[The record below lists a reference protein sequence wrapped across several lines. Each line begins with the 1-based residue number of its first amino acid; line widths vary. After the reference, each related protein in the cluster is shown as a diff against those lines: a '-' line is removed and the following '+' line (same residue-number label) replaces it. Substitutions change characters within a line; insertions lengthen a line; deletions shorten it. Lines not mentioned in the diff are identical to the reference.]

1 MRCVL
6 GYDVNHA
13 VAAVV
18 VSCAVAG
25 AFSAMTRP
33 SSADTANPTSI
44 SVNRALKG
52 DKLAPTETLR
62 EKRNA
67 LAGAWNAIAPASAS
81 RRTLVGCDPMFS
93 VMADPELTQIY
104 RRCDA

>member
-6 GYDVNHA
+6 GYDVSHA

-18 VSCAVAG
+18 VSCLVAG

-44 SVNRALKG
+44 AVNRALKG
-52 DKLAPTETLR
+52 DKRPPTGTLH
-62 EKRNA
+62 EKRVA
-67 LAGAWNAIAPASAS
+67 PPASGNAIAPPSAS
-81 RRTLVGCDPMFS
+81 RRALVGCDPMFS